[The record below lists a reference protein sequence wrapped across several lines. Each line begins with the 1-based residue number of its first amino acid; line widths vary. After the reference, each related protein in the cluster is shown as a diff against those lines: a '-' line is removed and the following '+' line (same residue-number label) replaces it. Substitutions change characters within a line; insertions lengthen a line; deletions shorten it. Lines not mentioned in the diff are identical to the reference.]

1 LKRLIA
7 LLLVLSAASALAQV
21 GERPGPTI
29 LSRGLGAFI
38 QGGGE
43 LLRVKPFF
51 TAAGVYDSGL
61 TPFSVDSQ
69 GKIPV
74 TNGYGV
80 SLGFGVNGYH
90 RWRRTL
96 LGIDYRGD
104 LRHYNQKNYYDG
116 SNHTLALSLTHQP
129 KRWLTFNLA
138 EAASTYSRSP
148 ALLAGYQVLDPAA
161 TGAPLNEIFNGRTDF
176 SNTMA
181 SVTFSP
187 NRRLSFGAGGGGT
200 IVRRRGGGGLA
211 GLNSWSGHGD
221 VQYTLGRS
229 FSIGSAYSFSHY
241 QFTNQSGVSDI
252 HSVSLNLAFRLG
264 RAWDLGLSGGAS
276 RVASSTKFSILLDPV
291 LAALFG
297 QTSFIM
303 SAHNLNYIASAEARL
318 GWVGRRSR
326 LTFAYNTGA
335 TPGNGIYLTSRL
347 QGGSVDWSVTAGR
360 RWNFGSSARYST
372 YSPLIQR
379 LGVSTYIS
387 AGGGCVFQVKS
398 WLHLT
403 GDYSARRY
411 RLADTMPQ
419 RVYHAA
425 FLGVAFSPGE
435 VPLSLW

>member
-1 LKRLIA
+1 MKRLIA

-29 LSRGLGAFI
+29 LSRGLSAFV

-43 LLRVKPFF
+43 LLRVRPFF
-51 TAAGVYDSGL
+51 TATGVYDTGL
-61 TPFSVDSQ
+61 IPFSVDSQ
-69 GKIPV
+69 GGVPV
-74 TNGYGV
+74 TQGYGV

-90 RWRRTL
+90 RWRNTL

-104 LRHYNQKNYYDG
+104 VRHYDKKSYYDG
-116 SNHTLALSLTHQP
+116 SNHTLTLSLTHQP
-129 KRWLTFNLA
+129 KRWLTFRLA
-138 EAASTYSRSP
+138 EAASTYSGGTGM
-148 ALLAGYQVLDPAA
+148 LAGYQILDPAD
-161 TGAPLNEIFNGRTDF
+161 TGAPLNEIFNGRTNF

-181 SVTFSP
+181 SVTLSP
-187 NRRLSFGAGGGGT
+187 SRRLSFGMGGGGT

-211 GLNSWSGHGD
+211 GLNSWSGNGN

-229 FSIGSAYSFSHY
+229 FSIGSAYSFAHY

-252 HSVSLNLAFRLG
+252 HSASLDLAFRLG

-303 SAHNLNYIASAEARL
+303 SAHSLNYIASAEARL

-326 LTFAYNTGA
+326 LTFGYSTGA
-335 TPGNGIYLTSRL
+335 TPGNGIYLTSKS
-347 QGGSVDWSVTAGR
+347 QSGSVEWGATAGR
-360 RWNFGSSARYST
+360 RWSFASSARYTS

-379 LGVSTYIS
+379 LARFVSIS
-387 AGGGCVFQVKS
+387 AGGSCGFQVKS

-403 GDYSARRY
+403 GDYSARRIRMGDAWPY
-411 RLADTMPQ
+411 

-425 FLGVAFSPGE
+425 SVGVAFSPGE
-435 VPLSLW
+435 LPLSLW